1 MFERFEQ
8 GIARR
13 KSVFSFPRF
22 DNVYFWKAKS
32 HSACPPLAMA
42 VQVIQRRKLEEIKLI
57 EMRIIDNQ
65 DLKKDIF
72 K

>member
-8 GIARR
+8 GMARR

-22 DNVYFWKAKS
+22 DWLYFWKAKS

-42 VQVIQRRKLEEIKLI
+42 VQVIQRRELAEIKLI
-57 EMRIIDNQ
+57 EMQTMNYQ
-65 DLKKDIF
+65 TWK
-72 K
+72 